1 MFSAI
6 VWTGRLIYQVRVSMT
21 MDGLVVLSTYL
32 GLAGMK
38 EARRGV
44 IRAQAPTYLFKI
56 TQDTSFLAKK
66 SEAKKIIYE
75 PALVSGN

>member
-1 MFSAI
+1 
-6 VWTGRLIYQVRVSMT
+6 MT
-21 MDGLVVLSTYL
+21 MDGLVVLATYL
-32 GLAGMK
+32 GLAGVK

-56 TQDTSFLAKK
+56 TPDSTFLAKK

>member
-1 MFSAI
+1 MNCDGD
-6 VWTGRLIYQVRVSMT
+6 VEGKYVQWL
-21 MDGLVVLSTYL
+21 GLVVLSTYL